1 MTGSVIAF
9 LGAVFVILSLTLVRY
24 QLTSGNSQLF
34 AIMQGIGALLL
45 IISTFWQF
53 NLGNLLLQLYVVIIM
68 GHTIYL
74 NAKKGNQSTFKRS
87 SQANS

>member
-24 QLTSGNSQLF
+24 RLTLGNSQLF
-34 AIMQGIGALLL
+34 AILQGIGALLL

-74 NAKKGNQSTFKRS
+74 NAKKSNQSMSGPDDPER
-87 SQANS
+87 

>member
-9 LGAVFVILSLTLVRY
+9 LGAVFVILSPTLVRY
-24 QLTSGNSQLF
+24 RLTSGNSQLF
-34 AIMQGIGALLL
+34 AILQGIGALLL

-74 NAKKGNQSTFKRS
+74 NAKKGNQSMPGS
-87 SQANS
+87 DDPEG

>member
-24 QLTSGNSQLF
+24 RLTSGNSQLF
-34 AIMQGIGALLL
+34 AILQGIGALLL

-68 GHTIYL
+68 GHTIYI
-74 NAKKGNQSTFKRS
+74 NAKKGNQSKS
-87 SQANS
+87 GSNDPEG